1 MAYETVVGLNVNND
15 EIYDQYRLSISPLL
29 KKYEGGFRYDFKI
42 NETLIAEESK
52 EINRLFLIFFK
63 NKDLM
68 NSFFSES
75 EYLKI
80 KEEFFTN
87 SVSSIAIISEYERS

>member
-15 EIYDQYRLSISPLL
+15 EIYNQYRLSISPLL

-42 NETLIAEESK
+42 KQTLIAENSN
-52 EINRLFLIFFK
+52 EINRLFLIYFK
-63 NKDLM
+63 NKELM
-68 NSFFSES
+68 NTFFSDI

-80 KEEFFTN
+80 KGEFFVN
-87 SVSSIAIISEYERS
+87 AVSSTIIISEYERA

>member
-1 MAYETVVGLNVNND
+1 MAYETVVGLKVNND

-42 NETLIAEESK
+42 KQTLIAENSN
-52 EINRLFLIFFK
+52 EINRLFLIYFK
-63 NKDLM
+63 NKQLM
-68 NSFFSES
+68 NAFFSDS

-80 KEEFFTN
+80 KEKFFTN
-87 SVSSIAIISEYERS
+87 SVTSTTIISEYQRE